1 MEIVDNKIKEETDEH
16 IFSLSKGPDKESLD
30 IFLEIA
36 FRCVAELQAQRPTIE
51 VVIKELK
58 KALDSQ

>member
-1 MEIVDNKIKEETDEH
+1 MEIVDHKIKEETDEH
-16 IFSLSKGPDKESLD
+16 VFSLSKGPNKESLD

-36 FRCVAELQAQRPTIE
+36 FRCVAETQAQRPTIE
-51 VVIKELK
+51 VVINELK